1 MEAALQKFPVC
12 TVHQILGK
20 GTEMRSEGHTGVMN
34 NAYKI

>member
-1 MEAALQKFPVC
+1 VEASLYKFQVR

-20 GTEMRSEGHTGVMN
+20 GIEMRSVGHTGVMN